1 MKKNNYI
8 IILLSF
14 LIFICITYLITN
26 NYEKFQTAT
35 NYDIIII
42 AGQSNACGAG
52 TRNTGTST
60 RGPIYNAANDA
71 PNARIKQFS
80 RGNTIIEARDP
91 LEHTQDRNG
100 YRPSV
105 GFGMSFA
112 KEYIIRGLLTAGRNI
127 LIIGCGWGGSS
138 MFNTTYYWRK
148 PTAGNNLST
157 SLHNIT
163 ISRVNAAKPLIG
175 STSKIVAFLWHQ
187 GESDAA
193 TIATN
198 TTNYNLY
205 KAALKET
212 LTSMRSEI
220 MRFYN
225 QAYQFPILLG
235 GLAPDAWIN
244 RITNARFPTANSD
257 AMTFLIQK
265 VSNPSDPDYIIKS
278 SFVPSFSIPP
288 PTGGNNFNYRL
299 QSDNELDSRGVT
311 VPGQEGTGV
320 SHFSATSMRDFGKRY
335 FYYYNLIK

>member
-8 IILLSF
+8 IILLSV
-14 LIFICITYLITN
+14 LIFISVTYLISN
-26 NYEKFQTAT
+26 NYENFQTAT

-52 TRNTGTST
+52 TRNTGTSI

-71 PNARIKQFS
+71 PNPRIKQLS
-80 RGNTIIEARDP
+80 KTNTIIEARDP
-91 LEHTQDRNG
+91 LDHSQDRTG

-112 KEYIIRGLLTAGRNI
+112 KEYIRNERLTGERNI

-138 MFNTTYYWRK
+138 MFNSEYYWKK
-148 PTAGNNLST
+148 PTAGNNLSK

-175 STSKIVAFLWHQ
+175 RTSKIVAFLWHQ
-187 GESDAA
+187 GESDSSY
-193 TIATN
+193 IATN

-225 QAYQFPILLG
+225 QTYQFPILLG
-235 GLAPDAWIN
+235 GLTPDTWIN
-244 RITNARFPTANSD
+244 RITHARFPAANSD
-257 AMTFLIQK
+257 TMTFLIQK

-288 PTGGNNFNYRL
+288 PTGTYNFNYRL
-299 QSDNELDSRGVT
+299 QSDNELDSKGVNI
-311 VPGQEGTGV
+311 PGKEGSGV
-320 SHFSATSMRDFGKRY
+320 SHFSATSMRHFGIRY